1 MAAIL
6 EAEHARWTLV
16 DALRVQAER
25 FGERPAFIFE
35 GDSDLSL
42 SRLDR
47 ESDACA
53 AGLARLGVSPG
64 DRVAIMAENSAA
76 FLIVFWAVQKRRAIL
91 VPINSEL
98 KGDLLAHQ
106 LRDSLPKVIVADR
119 DIGEVVALGL
129 ESLEA
134 VIVTKSAFASA
145 NGLRSV
151 SLDELCNEPQA
162 ELVLS
167 PTPEDIC
174 LILYT
179 SGTSGRSKGVLIPEA
194 HAYLFGLLQSRA
206 LTLTSDDRFFVALP
220 LFHVNALLMSLGACL
235 LVGAQAY
242 VVSKFSASRWVQ
254 QIRECSATVTN
265 CLGIMAEFV
274 LRQPASGTDRNHN
287 LRAVMAVPVSAQWGS
302 AFEARFGVRL
312 VQIYGMTECNI
323 VSFSDPGDPLEP
335 GCIGPLA
342 DEFFEVGIIDP
353 DTDRPVPNGA
363 VGEIAVRP
371 KVASAFM
378 QGYLGLPEVTVHA
391 WRNLWFHTGD
401 AGWLDASSRLHFV
414 DRIGDFIRRR
424 GENISSFEIEA
435 VLATHPGIA
444 ECAVVGVRVEGAG
457 GEDEIKAVVVRA
469 DARPTHAELLEWA
482 VLRLPRYA
490 VPRFWEFVD
499 ALEKTPTGKIK
510 KKELRNQGVTA
521 RAWDRETQQK
531 SRNGSVGSGSLVSQA
546 ASAKGPA
553 K

>member
-1 MAAIL
+1 
-6 EAEHARWTLV
+6 
-16 DALRVQAER
+16 
-25 FGERPAFIFE
+25 
-35 GDSDLSL
+35 
-42 SRLDR
+42 
-47 ESDACA
+47 
-53 AGLARLGVSPG
+53 
-64 DRVAIMAENSAA
+64 MAENSAA

-98 KGDLLAHQ
+98 KGDFLAHQ

-119 DIGEVVALGL
+119 DVAEVATLGL
-129 ESLEA
+129 ESLE
-134 VIVTKSAFASA
+134 VVVVTKSAFASA
-145 NGLRSV
+145 SGFRTV

-179 SGTSGRSKGVLIPEA
+179 SGTSGRSKGVLIPQA

-206 LTLTSDDRFFVALP
+206 LALTSDDRFFVALP
-220 LFHVNALLMSLGACL
+220 LFHVNALLMSLGACV

-242 VVSKFSASRWVQ
+242 VVSKFSASRWVR
-254 QIRECSATVTN
+254 QIRDCGATVTN

-274 LRQPASGTDRNHN
+274 LRQPASDADRNHN
-287 LRAVMAVPVSAQWGS
+287 LRTVMAVPVSAQWG
-302 AFEARFGVRL
+302 ATFEARFGVRL

-323 VSFSDPGDPLEP
+323 VSFSDPDDPLEP

-342 DEFFEVGIIDP
+342 SEFFEISIIDP
-353 DTDRPVPNGA
+353 GTDRPVPSGT

-371 KVASAFM
+371 RIASAFM
-378 QGYLGLPEVTVHA
+378 QGYWGLPETTVRA

-401 AGWLDASSRLHFV
+401 AGWLDSFSRLHFV

-435 VLATHPGIA
+435 VLATHPAIA
-444 ECAVVGVRVEGAG
+444 ECAVVGVRVAGAG
-457 GEDEIKAVVVRA
+457 GEDEIKAVIVRG
-469 DARPTHAELLEWA
+469 DAKPKHAELLEWA
-482 VLRLPRYA
+482 VSRLPRYA
-490 VPRFWEFVD
+490 VPRFWEFVESLD
-499 ALEKTPTGKIK
+499 KTQTGKIK
-510 KKELRNQGVTA
+510 KKELRNQGITA
-521 RAWDRETQQK
+521 RVWDREARQK
-531 SRNGSVGSGSLVSQA
+531 SQDRSVGGALGSQA
-546 ASAKGPA
+546 ASAEGSA